1 MRLRYTQQ
9 SLYKVDFCRETSIVK
24 LHRLALALAAF
35 LSLLF
40 MSALVFGWPDAQKQ
54 YDPRLFQELQWRL
67 IGPSRGG
74 GTLAGGRVGGGPGVF
89 FFLGGGG
96 GGWEKKDAGGAWGGT
111 FCFAPHFFPLGNWGG
126 SPASYTFSFRS
137 R

>member
-74 GTLAGGRVGGGPGVF
+74 RK
-89 FFLGGGG
+89 LGGGL
-96 GGWEKKDAGGAWGGT
+96 GGWGPAGFFFWGRGGLGLGKRKGRGARDAAVD
-111 FCFAPHFFPLGNWGG
+111 FIHA
-126 SPASYTFSFRS
+126 
-137 R
+137 

>member
-74 GTLAGGRVGGGPGVF
+74 RTLGVADVPGASGRF
-89 FFLGGGG
+89 FFLSLGGAGLG
-96 GGWEKKDAGGAWGGT
+96 TADAGLT
-111 FCFAPHFFPLGNWGG
+111 V
-126 SPASYTFSFRS
+126 
-137 R
+137 